1 MIKHFVGKIIEKWN
15 RLIKTTLFSS
25 MHLFYLCLCTMPLFV
40 DRNFSHGFAVIKKSQ
55 YKAITVAYIEAKFS
69 FVTWA

>member
-1 MIKHFVGKIIEKWN
+1 M
-15 RLIKTTLFSS
+15 S
-25 MHLFYLCLCTMPLFV
+25 LFV

-69 FVTWA
+69 FVTWAWLWFCENQIKVYG